1 MPSRTDDD
9 LPAFLSLMHHM
20 ADLSAPVI
28 LPHFRSK
35 VSVDEK
41 LGKGVFDPVT
51 EADRQAE
58 QVIRQIIEQNL
69 PDHAIIGEEFEDV
82 TGTSEYC
89 WIVDPIDGTRAF
101 VMGSTSWGT
110 LVGLTFQGKPLLG
123 MMNQPFTGERFWA
136 TPEGS
141 FGRWSGFEGR
151 LQTRD
156 THDLGQAVITST
168 CPDLFGSPDDLAA
181 FDALRAHCRMT
192 RFGGD
197 CQNYCLLAMGGVDLV
212 VESNLQAFDIFPL
225 IPIVEQA
232 GGVVTDWQGR
242 ALHTS
247 QSAAMASG
255 GHQVIAAATPQ
266 LHEAALSHLRR
277 SAQ

>member
-1 MPSRTDDD
+1 MA
-9 LPAFLSLMHHM
+9 AFDNAETQRFLDHMHQM
-20 ADLSAPVI
+20 ADRSEAVI
-28 LPHFRSK
+28 LPHFRNK
-35 VSVDEK
+35 LSVDDK
-41 LGKGVFDPVT
+41 TGKVFFDPVT
-51 EADRQAE
+51 EADRHAE
-58 QVIRQIIEQNL
+58 RVIRDYLGDVL
-69 PDHAIIGEEFEDV
+69 PSHSIIGEEYDDV
-82 TGTSEYC
+82 HHPSDYC